1 MTSPEP
7 APLRPVPTA
16 GTGGAPIDAA
26 PLEPVATVGI
36 PTLAVSTRE
45 VDDVGE
51 LMGVLRPAAPEE
63 TFSWVRRGEGLVG
76 AGVAWRLDTSGPDRM
91 ARADAA
97 WREVV
102 ARADVRDEVRLAG
115 TGLVALGS
123 FAFHDDSP
131 AGGSLVVPR
140 VIVGR
145 RAGRC
150 WVTLVEPLDGPRPAG
165 AGAGRRRATAEAAE
179 VAAVHAR
186 WAAEHTHA
194 AAATVSPDS
203 PGEPGQVW
211 ERDGALTPGEWTDVV
226 ARVLERIDAGEVAK
240 VVLSRD
246 VLATTEFP
254 VDVRRMLGRLA
265 DHYPTCWTFSV
276 DGLVGAT
283 PELLV
288 RRDRG
293 LAACRVLA
301 GTVQRT
307 GDERDDLRVASALA
321 SSSKDLDE
329 HEFAVASLVD
339 ALAPYCASMN
349 VPDSP
354 FVLRLPNVMHLASDV
369 TGAVRPPT
377 NGDPTPSSLTLAAA
391 LHPTAA
397 VGGTPTRA
405 AVRILARAEGADR
418 GRYAGPV
425 GWIAADGDGEWGIG
439 LRSGAVLDPH
449 TVRMH
454 AGCGIVAGSVPAEE
468 LAESEAKLE
477 PLRHSLRP

>member
-1 MTSPEP
+1 MTVPEP
-7 APLRPVPTA
+7 AGRPARPV
-16 GTGGAPIDAA
+16 
-26 PLEPVATVGI
+26 
-36 PTLAVSTRE
+36 TLVVSTRE
-45 VDDVGE
+45 VEDVPD
-51 LMGVLRPAAPEE
+51 LLSVLRPAAPQE
-63 TFSWVRRGEGLVG
+63 TFSWVRRGDGIVG
-76 AGVAWRLDTSGPDRM
+76 QGVAWRVDTSGPERM

-97 WREVV
+97 WRDVV
-102 ARADVRDEVRLAG
+102 GAADVHDEVGLAG

-123 FAFHDDSP
+123 FAFHDHSP

-140 VIVGR
+140 VVVGR

-150 WVTLVEPLDGPRPAG
+150 WVTLVEPLPGAPAG
-165 AGAGRRRATAEAAE
+165 AAAD
-179 VAAVHAR
+179 AVRAR
-186 WAAEHTHA
+186 WAAEHTHV
-194 AAATVSPDS
+194 AAATPSPF
-203 PGEPGQVW
+203 PPTEPGQVW
-211 ERDGALTPGEWTDVV
+211 EHDGALSAPRWAGVV
-226 ARVLERIDAGEVAK
+226 ADVLARIDGGEVAK
-240 VVLSRD
+240 VVLARD
-246 VLATTEFP
+246 VLATTQYP
-254 VDVRRMLGRLA
+254 VDVRRMLARLA
-265 DHYPTCWTFSV
+265 ESYTSCWTFSV
-276 DGLVGAT
+276 DGLLGAT

-301 GTVQRT
+301 GTVPRT

-329 HEFAVASLVD
+329 HEFAVASLVA
-339 ALAPYCASMN
+339 ALEPYCTSMN

-369 TGAVRPPT
+369 TGAVRPRT

-397 VGGTPTRA
+397 VGGTPTRD
-405 AVRILARAEGADR
+405 AVRIIAQVEGADR

-454 AGCGIVAGSVPAEE
+454 AGCGVVSGSVPAEE
-468 LAESEAKLE
+468 LAESEAKFE
-477 PLRHSLRP
+477 PMRHSLR